1 MKLNHFVALLLGCA
15 LASVAAPTFAKL
27 PAPAPLTD
35 EQKAKAAEV
44 KEKAAE
50 AAKKDAA
57 DLARY
62 QDRAASRFFADAKA
76 AGKTVAVSTW
86 VPPAPV
92 LAAVQP
98 SSSESHGQKQA
109 SAPKT
114 QSAAGAAAAKK
125 VGTDAKPTPA
135 KS

>member
-1 MKLNHFVALLLGCA
+1 MKLNQFVALLLGCA
-15 LASVAAPTFAKL
+15 LASVAVPTFAKL

-76 AGKTVAVSTW
+76 AGKTVPASTW
-86 VPPAPV
+86 VPPTPV
-92 LAAVQP
+92 AAVAALPAP
-98 SSSESHGQKQA
+98 SAPQGQK
-109 SAPKT
+109 PP
-114 QSAAGAAAAKK
+114 AAAKK
-125 VGTDAKPTPA
+125 TVADVKPAAT